1 MTQQEIIILRIAYLM
16 FFMTVWDGVPITVLQ
31 SEQDFILI
39 QWIVLS
45 LVFLVAAVD
54 RLFRGMQLDAKQLIV
69 ENVIIQV
76 QQ

>member
-1 MTQQEIIILRIAYLM
+1 M
-16 FFMTVWDGVPITVLQ
+16 PITVLQ

-54 RLFRGMQLDAKQLIV
+54 RLFMGMQLDVKQLIV
-69 ENVIIQV
+69 EAVFI
-76 QQ
+76 